1 MSQKEKEE
9 LDPEMLANIDL
20 LLNLDAIEAEAD
32 WNTVA
37 DLEAAESS
45 NDSESEGKA
54 KPNSDEVQ

>member
-37 DLEAAESS
+37 DLEAAEFLQRFGIRGQS
-45 NDSESEGKA
+45 KT
-54 KPNSDEVQ
+54 QQR